1 MNNRIN
7 PYTPQDPHPSGST
20 TSLQDLNNS
29 KQQSSR
35 YNDPRF
41 PREMMRSSKSENDF
55 MNRDNRDRS
64 STMNSI
70 DSLNINSIENSKM
83 YKVHVD
89 QDDMNELINES
100 PANIK
105 SPTWLLSDILQS
117 FSSIRDTD
125 EYQIVSKGN
134 DLVSILI
141 KYPHLKNDIV
151 LKSFLN
157 KIQFMLYHD
166 VSEVRATGYRIMRY
180 IISNYESL
188 TMLIQSKI
196 LIFIIISLST
206 NSSLLEKEQALKLIR
221 EFLNIPKG
229 TDNLSIGVIK
239 SLIAII
245 EISEPV
251 ANITDNFKKIC
262 IETICEIALLRPELI
277 FHSSGFKIII
287 ETIVEDDSIELSGNC
302 ILVLMKVLDSENT
315 RKFLRNGHDLNSLV
329 STFSSIDSGEE
340 DKNIPTF
347 KLQKAAFSLSIILK
361 NWNGLMSFSHNNFAC
376 LKDLILNLKK
386 KGPKLRDIIMD
397 IILDMLRIEMLP
409 WLKSSSIGD
418 VIQCFN
424 NYGHNSNYSFEYD
437 EISPESFEFNLINH
451 YLGLII
457 AILINHGI
465 IDLLIEVIEEN
476 SNEANTKKATKLVTH
491 IYSMANN
498 FLPNELLQS
507 KLILP
512 SLRNEC
518 LEHSSTFKIWQSTR
532 RSNEVTQASGFDPSN
547 SSSKKLKLYIKNVSI
562 GSRYNIDD
570 TEFKNMVNNIR
581 ILTIK
586 EYEDWNWNLL
596 FSFIQGPLRNPKRF
610 DEILEKNPKF
620 LKRLMSFYRPF
631 KFRFCN
637 MPITHKNFKM
647 YINIGCQLLETYL
660 TLNQGI
666 KYLSS
671 NKLLPQVSEIFA
683 QVDPYSGIVAKEPI
697 LSKKRLENTLSIG
710 YVKFIGTLSANSY
723 GLKMLEQWQ
732 FINLFHNI
740 IEGSR
745 NSESNNYL
753 IINLLNSL
761 DFTIDSQLR
770 IVLSKAIG
778 ISNLKIRNF
787 IIDNVIPKLIKI
799 KECEHFVIKLLVN
812 QLYDLDQEISDKSI
826 DLLYDCYLSNDINI
840 LNHIISLRPSI
851 VILSKHASGKMLLMN
866 FMKTSIGFKFLEDS
880 GFIDAEFDKWINLI
894 GFEYVK
900 KIELLIQRRF
910 FPYVSSIAFDEKL
923 PVHFFNYLLQTEE
936 GLVYFQTLKQRNYLE
951 NLISNIEMISAKI
964 AENNNDEISVDDGDE
979 EEEDQSKLINKLK
992 QNLWIIGSI
1001 ASAKYGIQLLD
1012 TAYTNMDKSV
1022 VSMILNLFYNS
1033 PSWQIRGISFY
1044 LIGSIASTIEGIE
1057 ILDELNWYSVIDKYH
1072 NPMKLSYPK
1081 DLYTK
1086 DIFNVEINN
1095 PYRDIKYYSLFSGG
1109 DENLETDRLFG
1120 DIDDDEFFD
1129 HEKIYEKILN
1139 LVKHSSSVL
1148 NRIARKATKQLMFIK
1163 KNSPSV
1169 FENRNLFLKII
1180 KLVDRGSYKFSIRK
1194 FIFELFLDTKVLENL
1209 VKRDKKNIN
1218 IK

>member
-1 MNNRIN
+1 MYSRIN
-7 PYTPQDPHPSGST
+7 HYSSKNPHSSKSAT
-20 TSLQDLNNS
+20 NLQDLNIS
-29 KQQSSR
+29 KQQFLR
-35 YNDPRF
+35 YNDPRS
-41 PREMMRSSKSENDF
+41 PQEMMRSPKLENDF

-70 DSLNINSIENSKM
+70 DSLNINSIENTKV
-83 YKVHVD
+83 YKTHTD
-89 QDDMNELINES
+89 QDDINELINEA
-100 PANIK
+100 PANAK

-117 FSSIRDTD
+117 FSSIRDKD
-125 EYQIVSKGN
+125 EYQIVAKGN
-134 DLVSILI
+134 ELVSILM
-141 KYPHLKNDIV
+141 KHPYLKNDII
-151 LKSFLN
+151 LKNFLN
-157 KIQFMLYHD
+157 RIQFMLYHS
-166 VSEVRATGYRIMRY
+166 VSEVRAVGYRIIRY
-180 IISNYESL
+180 IISDYESL
-188 TMLIQSKI
+188 TSLIQSKI

-245 EISEPV
+245 EVNEPMS
-251 ANITDNFKKIC
+251 NITENFKKIC
-262 IETICEIALLRPELI
+262 IETICEIALLRPELV
-277 FHSSGFKIII
+277 FHSSGFNIII
-287 ETIVEDDSIELSGNC
+287 ETVIEDDSVELSGNC
-302 ILVLMKVLDSENT
+302 LLVLIKVLDSENT
-315 RKFLRNGHDLNSLV
+315 RKFLRNGHDLNSLI
-329 STFSSIDSGEE
+329 SAFSNIDPSEE

-347 KLQKAAFSLSIILK
+347 KLQKAAFLLSIVLK

-376 LKDLILNLKK
+376 IKDLIYNLKK
-386 KGPKLRDIIMD
+386 KSPKLRDIIME
-397 IILDMLRIEMLP
+397 ILLDLLRIEMFP

-418 VIQCFN
+418 VIHSFN
-424 NYGHNSNYSFEYD
+424 NYGNNSNFTFEYD
-437 EISPESFEFNLINH
+437 EISPESFEFNIINH

-476 SNEANTKKATKLVTH
+476 SNESNTKKATKLVTH

-498 FLPNELLQS
+498 FLPDELLHN
-507 KLILP
+507 KLLLS

-518 LEHSSTFKIWQSTR
+518 LELSSTFKIWQSTR
-532 RSNEVTQASGFDPSN
+532 KSNQLIQASDFDPSN
-547 SSSKKLKLYIKNVSI
+547 QSSKKLKLYIKNVSI

-570 TEFKNMVNNIR
+570 VEFKNMVNNIR

-586 EYEDWNWNLL
+586 EFEDWNWNLL

-660 TLNQGI
+660 TLNHGI

-671 NKLLPQVSEIFA
+671 NKLLPQLSEIFA

-710 YVKFIGTLSANSY
+710 YLKFIGTLSANPY

-745 NSESNNYL
+745 DSESNNYL

-761 DFTIDSQLR
+761 DFTIDGQLR

-778 ISNLKIRNF
+778 ISNLKVRSF
-787 IIDNVIPKLIKI
+787 IIDSIIPKLIKV
-799 KECEHFVIKLLVN
+799 KESEHFVIKLLVN
-812 QLYDLDQEISDKSI
+812 QIYDIDLEISDKSI
-826 DLLYDCYLSNDINI
+826 NLLYECYLSNDINI
-840 LNHIISLRPSI
+840 LNHIIRLRPSI

-866 FMKTSIGFKFLEDS
+866 FMRTSIGFKFLEDS
-880 GFIDAEFDKWINLI
+880 GFIDVEFDKWINLI
-894 GFEYVK
+894 GYEYVR
-900 KIELLIQRRF
+900 KIELLLQRRF
-910 FPYVSSIAFDEKL
+910 FPYISSINPDEKL

-936 GLVYFQTLKQRNYLE
+936 GLMYFQTLKQRNYLE
-951 NLISNIEMISAKI
+951 NLISNIELISAKI
-964 AENNNDEISVDDGDE
+964 SETNNDEISIDGD
-979 EEEDQSKLINKLK
+979 EEEDQSKLIYKLK

-1057 ILDELNWYSVIDKYH
+1057 ILDELNWYSVLDKYH

-1086 DIFNVEINN
+1086 DIFNIEINN

-1109 DENLETDRLFG
+1109 DENLETGKLFD
-1120 DIDDDEFFD
+1120 DIEDEEFFD

-1148 NRIARKATKQLMFIK
+1148 NRIARKATKQLTFIK

-1169 FENRNLFLKII
+1169 FENISLFLKII
-1180 KLVDRGSYKFSIRK
+1180 KLVDRGSYKFSIRT

-1209 VKRDKKNIN
+1209 VKKDRKNIN

>member
-1 MNNRIN
+1 MNSRIN
-7 PYTPQDPHPSGST
+7 HYSSKNPHSSKSAT
-20 TSLQDLNNS
+20 NLQDLNIS
-29 KQQSSR
+29 KQQFLR
-35 YNDPRF
+35 YNDTRSPQ
-41 PREMMRSSKSENDF
+41 EMMRSSKLENDF

-70 DSLNINSIENSKM
+70 DSLNINSIENTKV
-83 YKVHVD
+83 YKSHTD
-89 QDDMNELINES
+89 QDDINELINEA
-100 PANIK
+100 PANAK

-117 FSSIRDTD
+117 FSSIRDKD
-125 EYQIVSKGN
+125 EYQIVAKGN
-134 DLVSILI
+134 ELVSILM
-141 KYPHLKNDIV
+141 KHPYLKNDII
-151 LKSFLN
+151 LKNFLN
-157 KIQFMLYHD
+157 RIQFMLYHN
-166 VSEVRATGYRIMRY
+166 VSEVRAVGYRIIRY
-180 IISNYESL
+180 IISDYESL
-188 TMLIQSKI
+188 TSLIQSKI

-245 EISEPV
+245 EVNEPMS
-251 ANITDNFKKIC
+251 NITENFKKIC
-262 IETICEIALLRPELI
+262 IETICEIALLRPELV
-277 FHSSGFKIII
+277 FHSSGFNIII
-287 ETIVEDDSIELSGNC
+287 ETVIEDDSVELSGNC
-302 ILVLMKVLDSENT
+302 LLVLIKVLDSENT
-315 RKFLRNGHDLNSLV
+315 RKFLRNGHDLNSLI
-329 STFSSIDSGEE
+329 SAFSNIEPSEE

-347 KLQKAAFSLSIILK
+347 KLQKAAFLLSIILK

-376 LKDLILNLKK
+376 IKDLIYNLKK
-386 KGPKLRDIIMD
+386 KSTKLRDIIME
-397 IILDMLRIEMLP
+397 ILLDLLRIEMFP

-418 VIQCFN
+418 VIHSFN
-424 NYGHNSNYSFEYD
+424 NYGNNSNFTFEYD
-437 EISPESFEFNLINH
+437 EISPESFEFNIINH

-476 SNEANTKKATKLVTH
+476 ANESNTKKATKLVTH

-498 FLPNELLQS
+498 FLPDELLHN
-507 KLILP
+507 KLLLS

-518 LEHSSTFKIWQSTR
+518 LELSSTFKIWQSTR
-532 RSNEVTQASGFDPSN
+532 KSNQLIQASDFDPSN
-547 SSSKKLKLYIKNVSI
+547 QSSKKLKLYIKNVSI

-570 TEFKNMVNNIR
+570 VEFKNMVNNIR

-586 EYEDWNWNLL
+586 EFEDWNWNLL

-660 TLNQGI
+660 TLNHGI

-671 NKLLPQVSEIFA
+671 NKLLPQLSEIFA

-697 LSKKRLENTLSIG
+697 LSRKRLENTLSIG
-710 YVKFIGTLSANSY
+710 YLKFIGTLSANPY

-745 NSESNNYL
+745 DSESNNYL

-778 ISNLKIRNF
+778 ISNLKVRSF
-787 IIDNVIPKLIKI
+787 IIDSIIPKLIKV

-812 QLYDLDQEISDKSI
+812 QIYDIDLEISDKSI
-826 DLLYDCYLSNDINI
+826 NLLYECYLSNDINI
-840 LNHIISLRPSI
+840 LNHIIRLRPSI

-894 GFEYVK
+894 GYEYVR
-900 KIELLIQRRF
+900 KIELLLQRRF
-910 FPYVSSIAFDEKL
+910 FPYISSIDPDEKL

-936 GLVYFQTLKQRNYLE
+936 GLMYFQTLKQRNYLE
-951 NLISNIEMISAKI
+951 NLISNIELISAKI
-964 AENNNDEISVDDGDE
+964 SETNNDEISIDDGDE
-979 EEEDQSKLINKLK
+979 EEDQSNLIYKLK

-1057 ILDELNWYSVIDKYH
+1057 ILDELNWYSVLDKYH

-1086 DIFNVEINN
+1086 DIFNIEINN

-1109 DENLETDRLFG
+1109 DENLETGKLFD
-1120 DIDDDEFFD
+1120 DIEDEEFFD

-1148 NRIARKATKQLMFIK
+1148 NRIARKATKQLTFIK

-1169 FENRNLFLKII
+1169 FENISLFLKII
-1180 KLVDRGSYKFSIRK
+1180 KLVDRGSYKFSIRM

-1209 VKRDKKNIN
+1209 VKKDRKNIN

>member
-1 MNNRIN
+1 MNSRIN
-7 PYTPQDPHPSGST
+7 QYSSKNPNSSQYATN
-20 TSLQDLNNS
+20 LQDLNNS
-29 KQQSSR
+29 KQQFLR
-35 YNDPRF
+35 YHDPRS
-41 PREMMRSSKSENDF
+41 PQEMMRSSKLENDF

-70 DSLNINSIENSKM
+70 DSLNINSIENTKM
-83 YKVHVD
+83 YKTHTD
-89 QDDMNELINES
+89 QDDIKELINET
-100 PANIK
+100 PANAK

-117 FSSIRDTD
+117 FSSIRDKD

-134 DLVSILI
+134 ELVSILI
-141 KYPHLKNDIV
+141 KHPHLKNDII
-151 LKSFLN
+151 LKNFLN

-166 VSEVRATGYRIMRY
+166 VSEVRAVGYRIIRY
-180 IISNYESL
+180 IISDYESL
-188 TMLIQSKI
+188 TILIQSKI

-245 EISEPV
+245 EINEPMT
-251 ANITDNFKKIC
+251 NITENFKKIC
-262 IETICEIALLRPELI
+262 IETICEIALLRPELV
-277 FHSSGFKIII
+277 FHSSGFNVII
-287 ETIVEDDSIELSGNC
+287 ETVIEDDSVELSGNC
-302 ILVLMKVLDSENT
+302 LLVLIKVLDSENT

-329 STFSSIDSGEE
+329 SAFSNIDPSEE
-340 DKNIPTF
+340 DRNIPSF
-347 KLQKAAFSLSIILK
+347 KLQKAAFLLSIILK
-361 NWNGLMSFSHNNFAC
+361 NWNGLMSFSHNNFEC
-376 LKDLILNLKK
+376 IKDLICNLKK
-386 KGPKLRDIIMD
+386 KSPKLRDIIME
-397 IILDMLRIEMLP
+397 ILLDLLRIEMFP

-418 VIQCFN
+418 VIHSFN
-424 NYGHNSNYSFEYD
+424 NYGNNSNFTFEYD
-437 EISPESFEFNLINH
+437 EISPESFEFNIINH

-476 SNEANTKKATKLVTH
+476 SNESNTKKATKLVTH

-498 FLPNELLQS
+498 FLPDELLHD
-507 KLILP
+507 KLLLS
-512 SLRNEC
+512 SLRKEY
-518 LEHSSTFKIWQSTR
+518 LELSSTFKIWQSTR
-532 RSNEVTQASGFDPSN
+532 KSNQLTQASGFDPSN
-547 SSSKKLKLYIKNVSI
+547 QSSKKLRLYIKNVSI

-570 TEFKNMVNNIR
+570 LEFKNMVTNIR

-586 EYEDWNWNLL
+586 EFEDWNWNLL
-596 FSFIQGPLRNPKRF
+596 FSFIQGPLRNPRRF

-660 TLNQGI
+660 TLNHGI

-671 NKLLPQVSEIFA
+671 NKLLPQLSEIFA

-710 YVKFIGTLSANSY
+710 YLKFIGILSANTY

-745 NSESNNYL
+745 DSESNNYL

-770 IVLSKAIG
+770 IVLSKAIC
-778 ISNLKIRNF
+778 ISNLKVRNF
-787 IIDNVIPKLIKI
+787 IIDSIISKLIKV

-812 QLYDLDQEISDKSI
+812 QIYDIDLEISDKSI
-826 DLLYDCYLSNDINI
+826 NLLYECYLSNDINI
-840 LNHIISLRPSI
+840 LNLIIRLRPSI

-894 GFEYVK
+894 GYEYVR
-900 KIELLIQRRF
+900 KIELLLQRRF
-910 FPYVSSIAFDEKL
+910 FPYVSSISPDEKL

-936 GLVYFQTLKQRNYLE
+936 GLMYFQTLKQRNYLE
-951 NLISNIEMISAKI
+951 NLISNIELISSKI
-964 AENNNDEISVDDGDE
+964 AEANNDEISVDDWD
-979 EEEDQSKLINKLK
+979 EEEDQSKLIYKLK

-1044 LIGSIASTIEGIE
+1044 VIGSIASTIEGIE
-1057 ILDELNWYSVIDKYH
+1057 ILDELNWYSVLDKYN

-1081 DLYTK
+1081 DLYSK
-1086 DIFNVEINN
+1086 DIFNIEINN

-1109 DENLETDRLFG
+1109 DENLETGKLFG
-1120 DIDDDEFFD
+1120 DIEDEEFFD

-1148 NRIARKATKQLMFIK
+1148 NRIARKATKQLTFIK

-1169 FENRNLFLKII
+1169 FENISLFLKII
-1180 KLVDRGSYKFSIRK
+1180 KLVDRGSYKFSIRM

-1209 VKRDKKNIN
+1209 VKKDRKNIN